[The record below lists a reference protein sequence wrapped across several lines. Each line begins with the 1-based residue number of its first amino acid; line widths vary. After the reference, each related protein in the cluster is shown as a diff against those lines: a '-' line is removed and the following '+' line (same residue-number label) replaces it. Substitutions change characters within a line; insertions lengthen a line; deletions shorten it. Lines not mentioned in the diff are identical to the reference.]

1 MSALPARVTELPNEP
16 VVRASPG
23 AAQQRRAERRAE
35 LKVARRARRLWAIVG
50 CSILAGAFGLTVGIL
65 DVLH

>member
-16 VVRASPG
+16 LVHASPV
-23 AAQQRRAERRAE
+23 AAQRRAERRVE
-35 LKVARRARRLWAIVG
+35 QKLARRVRRRWAIAG
-50 CSILAGAFGLTVGIL
+50 SSILIAVFGLTVGIL